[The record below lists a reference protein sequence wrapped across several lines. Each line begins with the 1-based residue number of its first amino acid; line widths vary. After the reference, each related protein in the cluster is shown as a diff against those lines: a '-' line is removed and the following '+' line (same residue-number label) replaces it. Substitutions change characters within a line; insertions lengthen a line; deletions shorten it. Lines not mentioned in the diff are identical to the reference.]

1 VFPWISTV
9 VFLPLAGGA
18 ILLVVNRQREALI
31 KHLAFGVSVLT
42 FLVSLQLYRGFQ
54 LNVPGMQFK
63 EQRHW
68 ITIPQFDVKVE
79 YLVGVDGISL
89 LLILLTTFL
98 TAVAIL
104 SSYTA
109 ITTSVKEYMIC
120 MLLLE
125 TGMLGVFVAL
135 DLVLFY
141 VFWEG
146 MLIPMYFLI
155 GVWGGP
161 RRIYATI
168 KFFLFTMAGGVLML
182 VGIIALYYLNGGRPG
197 AEFTFDLLKI
207 YGLELPFATQAWLF
221 LAFAVAFAIKVPMF
235 PFHTW
240 LPDAHVE
247 APTAGSVILAGV
259 LLKMGTYGFLRFALP
274 LFPEATRYF
283 TPLFSWLAIIGI
295 LYGALVSM
303 VQPDLKKLVA
313 YSSVSHLGF
322 VMLGIFALTI
332 QAVEG
337 AILQMINHG
346 LSTGALFLIV
356 GMIYER
362 RHTRMIE
369 DFGGL
374 ARVIPVFTA
383 FFMIVTLSSI
393 GLPGLNGFV
402 GEFLILVGTFR
413 VNLLYAVLATS
424 GVILAAVYMLWMFQR
439 VMFGT
444 VTRDENRR
452 LADLTPREIACLVPV
467 VLLIVWIG
475 IYPRPFL
482 VPMEASVKQLLAQ
495 VHIRYR
501 ADGRGAESRE
511 PRAGSREQPTA
522 IAERHRGGTRGAE
535 VPGDWV
541 ASSARMS
548 NVEFRTSNV
557 EVEQSEI
564 PWGMGPRIM
573 EGRHGN

>member
-1 VFPWISTV
+1 MRLTLVT
-9 VFLPLAGGA
+9 FLPAVGAAALILVPRGGA
-18 ILLVVNRQREALI
+18 GLAKALALLVSVI
-31 KHLAFGVSVLT
+31 TFVVSVPLWT
-42 FLVSLQLYRGFQ
+42 RFDAGSADY
-54 LNVPGMQFK
+54 QFV
-63 EQRHW
+63 EQRTWMPTLGISYHLG
-68 ITIPQFDVKVE
+68 I
-79 YLVGVDGISL
+79 DGISL
-89 LLILLTTFL
+89 LLVLLTTFL
-98 TAVAIL
+98 TAIAIL
-104 SSYTA
+104 SSFTA

-141 VFWEG
+141 LFWEG

-161 RRIYATI
+161 SRIYATV
-168 KFFLFTMAGGVLML
+168 KFFLYTMAGGVLML
-182 VGIIALYYLNGGRPG
+182 VGIISLYYLHGGQPG
-197 AEFTFDLLKI
+197 AVFTFDLLKI
-207 YGLELPFATQAWLF
+207 SAELKLPFATQAWLF

-274 LFPEATRYF
+274 LFPEAARFF

-322 VMLGIFALTI
+322 VMLGIFALTS
-332 QAVEG
+332 QGLEG
-337 AILQMINHG
+337 GILQMINHG
-346 LSTGALFLIV
+346 LSTGALFLLV

-362 RHTRMIE
+362 RHTRLIE
-369 DFGGL
+369 EFGGL
-374 ARVIPVFTA
+374 ARVIPAFTA

-402 GEFLILVGTFR
+402 GEFLILVGTFQ
-413 VNLLYAVLATS
+413 VNILYAVLGTA
-424 GVILAAVYMLWMFQR
+424 GIILAAVYMLWMFQR

-444 VTRDENRR
+444 LTKEENRG
-452 LADLTPREIACLVPV
+452 LIDLTPREIACLVPV
-467 VLLIVWIG
+467 VLGIIWIG
-475 IYPRPFL
+475 IYPGPLLRTT
-482 VPMEASVKQLLAQ
+482 EASVKQLMAQ
-495 VHIRYR
+495 VHAGYR
-501 ADGRGAESRE
+501 AEGPAISHQPSAIRLKQGEGTPAVVMTSAMPDVAGEGRG
-511 PRAGSREQPTA
+511 G
-522 IAERHRGGTRGAE
+522 H
-535 VPGDWV
+535 
-541 ASSARMS
+541 
-548 NVEFRTSNV
+548 
-557 EVEQSEI
+557 
-564 PWGMGPRIM
+564 
-573 EGRHGN
+573 

>member
-1 VFPWISTV
+1 MAFGLARSASGGQSEIASYGGCRDVSEFPVISTV
-9 VFLPLAGGA
+9 IFLPLLGVV
-18 ILLVVNRQREALI
+18 LLLFVDRQREAAI
-31 KHLAFGVSVLT
+31 KYLAFTVSLVT
-42 FLVSLQLYRGFQ
+42 FLVSLLLYRDFQ
-54 LNVPGMQFK
+54 LNVPGMQFVERK
-63 EQRHW
+63 SW
-68 ITIPQFDVKVE
+68 ITDLGAQ
-79 YLVGVDGISL
+79 YYVGVDGISL
-89 LLILLTTFL
+89 LLVLLTTFL

-109 ITTSVKEYMIC
+109 ITKSVKEYMIC

-155 GVWGGP
+155 GIWGGP

-168 KFFLFTMAGGVLML
+168 KFFLYTMAGGVLML
-182 VGIIALYYLNGGRPG
+182 VAIIALYYLNGGRPG
-197 AEFTFDLLKI
+197 GEYTFDLLKI
-207 YGLELPFATQAWLF
+207 YGIELPFATQAWLF

-322 VMLGIFALTI
+322 VMLGIFALTLQGI
-332 QAVEG
+332 EG
-337 AILQMINHG
+337 GILQMVNHG

-362 RHTRMIE
+362 RHTRMIA

-383 FFMIVTLSSI
+383 CFMIVTLSSI

-402 GEFLILVGTFR
+402 GEFLILVGIFR
-413 VNLLYAVLATS
+413 VNMLYAVLATA
-424 GVILAAVYMLWMFQR
+424 GVIFAAVYMLWMFQR

-444 VTRDENRR
+444 VTHEENRR
-452 LADLTPREIACLVPV
+452 LADLSARELVVLVPV
-467 VLLIVWIG
+467 IVFIVWIG
-475 IYPRPFL
+475 VYPKPFL
-482 VPMEASVKQLLAQ
+482 SVTEASVKQLLAQ
-495 VHIRYR
+495 VHVRYR
-501 ADGRGAESRE
+501 
-511 PRAGSREQPTA
+511 
-522 IAERHRGGTRGAE
+522 
-535 VPGDWV
+535 
-541 ASSARMS
+541 
-548 NVEFRTSNV
+548 
-557 EVEQSEI
+557 VEQRM
-564 PWGMGPRIM
+564 PGPGFGPVLTQDQRTTG
-573 EGRHGN
+573 ETRETPHAN